1 MMNSGNLLFLAS
13 AATLCSLLLAA
24 GSALGQDR
32 PASRGE
38 LDQIT
43 VTARRMEEN
52 LQETPVSIAAF
63 TAEDLR
69 DKLVLS
75 TDQLDQV
82 VPNLQFTNVTTLAGN
97 NNSSNIFIRGV
108 GQIDPTATVDPG
120 VGLYIDDVYIG
131 QSVGG
136 TIGLR
141 DIASVQVLRGPQGT
155 LFGMNAVGGAL
166 LLTTVEPGEA
176 FGGTVRGATGTDSL
190 IDLFAAMDVPLS
202 DVFRSRFTFGT
213 RQQDGYVT
221 RVQTGEDLGDTNVWT
236 VTGKLVFEPSDRLVT
251 RLQFDV
257 SHADE
262 NGNPF
267 VFAASNED
275 ATFQKVA
282 SVDAGCPGAGF
293 PVPPVPMIDDDR
305 CANDFQN
312 KGPYANN
319 GTHPIE
325 SIFENWGASLHV
337 DYALSDSWALTS
349 VTAYRSIE
357 WEGIRDA
364 DNTPLTILHTD
375 YDSDGDQLSQEVR
388 LQYTREALTGTI
400 GAFYFE
406 EESTDIVLVQ
416 LNDPAPG
423 VQQDSD
429 NAITGNDSW
438 AVFSQ
443 WTFDATDRLSLTLG
457 GRYTEDTKGSIP
469 DQFNYVNPDAKYL
482 PVQLYEDTFTDFS
495 VTASAAYAWSD
506 RVMTYLSYAEA
517 FKGGGWNSH
526 FNTCQILEPCASLL
540 GLVPGTPPYLN
551 AQAAAAAF
559 AQGIH
564 SFGPEEA
571 ATWEIG
577 FKMDL
582 VERTLRL
589 NGAVFTTD
597 YDDLQFTY
605 RSGVAPYLAN
615 AGKASIDGFE
625 LEMTWLPNES
635 WLIDA
640 GVGFLDSSVDSL
652 REIAGTGIGVAV
664 GNRLPFTPEWQYNAG
679 IGYNGVLGNGWML
692 APRLDWAYRD
702 DVFWDANNTPEIA
715 VDSSYSIVNVS
726 LVTGPQ
732 EGPWRARLAV
742 TNATDEEYSI
752 GGNSSLT
759 TGSGYAE
766 IGYARPREWVV
777 MVEYDF

>member
-1 MMNSGNLLFLAS
+1 MKTTTVLYLAS
-13 AATLCSLLLAA
+13 VSTLA
-24 GSALGQDR
+24 GAVLSGTQVRAQTE
-32 PASRGE
+32 PVSRGE
-38 LDQIT
+38 LEEII
-43 VTARRMEEN
+43 VTARRMEESM
-52 LQETPVSIAAF
+52 QDTPISIAAF
-63 TAEDLR
+63 TAEGLR
-69 DKLVLS
+69 NRLVMS
-75 TDQLDQV
+75 TDQLDQI

-108 GQIDPTATVDPG
+108 GQIDPTATVDSG

-136 TIGLR
+136 TMDFR
-141 DIASVQVLRGPQGT
+141 DIQNVQVLRGPQGT
-155 LFGMNAVGGAL
+155 LFGINSVGGAV
-166 LLTTVEPGEA
+166 LLTTVEPGDE
-176 FGGTVRGATGTDSL
+176 FGGTIRAGTGSDSL
-190 IDLFAAMDVPLS
+190 ADLFAAVDVPLS
-202 DVFRSRFTFGT
+202 DTVKSRFTFGT

-236 VTGKLVFEPSDRLVT
+236 VTGKLAFEPGDRFDAK
-251 RLQFDV
+251 LQFDYTET
-257 SHADE
+257 DE

-293 PVPPVPMIDDDR
+293 PAPPVPMIDDDR

-325 SIFENWGASLHV
+325 SVLESFGLSFHLNYELNEAWG
-337 DYALSDSWALTS
+337 LTS

-357 WEGIRDA
+357 WQGIRDA
-364 DNTPLTILHTD
+364 DNTPLTILHTN
-375 YDSDGDQLSQEVR
+375 YDSDGDQFSQEVR
-388 LQYTREALTGTI
+388 LQYSREGLDGTF
-400 GAFYFE
+400 GVFYFE
-406 EESTDIVLVQ
+406 EESDDIVTVQ
-416 LNDPAPG
+416 LNDPVPG
-423 VQQDSD
+423 VQLDSD
-429 NAITGNDSW
+429 NAITENDSW

-443 WTFDATDRLSLTLG
+443 WTFDATDQLSLTLG
-457 GRYTEDTKGSIP
+457 GRYTEDTKGSTP

-495 VTASAAYAWSD
+495 ITASGAWRLSD
-506 RVMTYLSYAEA
+506 SVMTYLSYAEA

-526 FNTCQILEPCASLL
+526 FNTCQILEPCATQL
-540 GLVPGTPPYLN
+540 GLVPGTPPHNN
-551 AQAAAAAF
+551 AVAASQAF

-577 FKMDL
+577 VKMDL
-582 VERTLRL
+582 VDRTLRL
-589 NGAVFTTD
+589 NGAIFTTD

-625 LEMTWLPNES
+625 LEVTWLPNEN
-635 WLIDA
+635 WLIDG
-640 GVGFLDSSVDSL
+640 GVGNLDSSIDSL
-652 REIAGTGIGVAV
+652 REIAGTGIGVEV
-664 GNRLPFTPEWQYNAG
+664 GNRLPFTPEWQYNVG
-679 IGYNGVLGNGWML
+679 VGYNGLLGNGWTI
-692 APRLDWAYRD
+692 APRIDWSYRD

-715 VDSSYSIVNVS
+715 VDSSYSIINASV
-726 LVTGPQ
+726 VTGP
-732 EGPWRARLAV
+732 EAGPWRARLAV
-742 TNATDEEYSI
+742 TNATDEVYSV

-766 IGYARPREWVV
+766 IGYARPREYYL
-777 MVEYDF
+777 MFEYDF